1 MSDTLGV
8 IPPLPGGAMIGI
20 ENVAAPFGDTE
31 KLLDVTIW
39 AVADGPA
46 ATPTR
51 SAAEDK
57 VRINLMIGYPPVSF
71 PDRGNAS
78 APLDGKQLG

>member
-1 MSDTLGV
+1 
-8 IPPLPGGAMIGI
+8 MIGI

-51 SAAEDK
+51 SAAEDR

-71 PDRGNAS
+71 PGCGS
-78 APLDGKQLG
+78 TTAPWTENNWAKYHCRLLIAA